1 MANVLSH
8 LGASRGYW
16 LGLLALGLLFGA
28 TALYFQYALDYRPC
42 VLCIHARIL
51 VIGLMLVALFGL
63 TVRNTVIGRVVGQ
76 LLSVLVFAA
85 LAQRAYL
92 LLGIERGFV
101 QGECGVDSALPSWM
115 PLDRWFPVM
124 FQVREPCG
132 YTPTMP
138 MGFTMAE
145 LLLVLSIALALVS
158 IGVLA
163 ATLVSLGSD
172 RQS

>member
-8 LGASRGYW
+8 LGESRGYW
-16 LGLLALGLLFGA
+16 LGLLALAFVFGA

-51 VIGLMLVALFGL
+51 VVGVMLVALFGL
-63 TVRNTVIGRVVGQ
+63 MVRNTVIGRVVGQ
-76 LLSVLVFAA
+76 LLSALVFAA

-101 QGECGVDSALPSWM
+101 QGECSVDSALPSWM
-115 PLDRWFPVM
+115 PLDQWFPAM

-145 LLLVLSIALALVS
+145 VLLVLSITLALLS

-163 ATLVSLGSD
+163 ATLVSLRSA

>member
-1 MANVLSH
+1 MKVLSNV
-8 LGASRGYW
+8 GASRRYW
-16 LGLLALGLLFGA
+16 LGLLALGFLFQA

-42 VLCIHARIL
+42 ALCIHARIL
-51 VIGLMLVALFGL
+51 IVGLMLVVLLGL
-63 TVRNTVIGRVVGQ
+63 TVRNTTVGRVVAQ
-76 LLSVLVFAA
+76 LLSAVLFAG

-101 QGECGVDSALPSWM
+101 QGECSVDLALPSWM
-115 PLDRWFPVM
+115 PLDQWFPAM
-124 FQVREPCG
+124 FQVHEPCG

-145 LLLVLSIALALVS
+145 VLLVISIALMVVS

-163 ATLVSLGSD
+163 ATLVSLRAA